1 MTSERTTDQDSG
13 LDLSVYRDLY
23 LDEARKFLT
32 IFRQSLTRLT
42 DHPDD
47 RPAWQEARRAAH
59 TLKGMSST
67 MHYEALVAL
76 AKGLEAPFLSDSP
89 LATDEIDALLVGC
102 EAFERGMEQ

>member
-1 MTSERTTDQDSG
+1 MTSGKIADQDPG
-13 LDLSVYRDLY
+13 LDLSAYRELY

-47 RPAWQEARRAAH
+47 RTAWQEARRAAH

-89 LATDEIDALLVGC
+89 LATDEINSLLAGC
-102 EAFERGMEQ
+102 EEFEHGLEQ